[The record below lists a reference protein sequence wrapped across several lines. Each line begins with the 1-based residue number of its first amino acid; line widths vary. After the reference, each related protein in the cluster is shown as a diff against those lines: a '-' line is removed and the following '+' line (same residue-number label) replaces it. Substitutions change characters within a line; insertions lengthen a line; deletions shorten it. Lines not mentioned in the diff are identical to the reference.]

1 MQLVLNGRQVSVD
14 AEPGESLLQVLR
26 ERCGLRSMKDGC
38 APEGSCGAC
47 TVLVDGRPVV
57 SCARDAARCADHEV
71 VTLEG
76 LSPDVRSAW
85 ADAFVVTGASQ
96 CGFCSPGIV
105 MKAEGLLRR
114 AAAPTRDEIAHALA
128 GNLCRCT
135 GYVKIV
141 DAIER
146 VAAGRR
152 GEGRAGDG
160 PGRPGGGSRTGEVGG
175 GGVGTRADRIG
186 ARAMTL
192 GEQPF
197 VADMTVPGMLHA
209 ALRLSDH
216 PRAVVV
222 RIDTSRAAASP
233 GVVAVVTAADVPG
246 ERIVGLITHDWPV
259 FVAKGETTR
268 YVGDVLAA
276 VAADTRREA
285 RAAAALIEVEYAV
298 LHPVSDPFAALEPG
312 APAVH
317 AGGNLLETS
326 AIRRGDAGAAL
337 ASAVHVVRDRFTTS
351 AVEHAFL
358 EPEAC
363 LAVPRSGADG
373 ADGADDDRGPALHLF
388 SQGQGAWDDRR
399 QVAALLG
406 FPERAVR
413 VTQVATGGGFGG
425 KEDLSVQGQAALLAH
440 VTGRPVLLALS
451 RPESLRLHP
460 KRHALTMDY
469 EVGCDAEGRLVAVR
483 ARIVGDTGAYASVG
497 AKVLERAAGHACGAY
512 RVPNVDVE
520 ARTVYTNNPPAGAF
534 RGFGVPQ
541 VTFAIDGLLDRL
553 AERVGIDGWE
563 IRWRNALR
571 VGDRFGT
578 GQILGPG
585 VGLEK
590 TLLAVRDA
598 YRGARFA
605 GIGCGAKNVGVGN
618 GMVERGRAILRPE
631 ADGTLTLWHSWTEMG
646 QGVHTVFAQIVAE
659 EVGVD
664 PAAVRVLV
672 DTERELDTGETTASR
687 ATTLGGQAVADA
699 ARQLRAALDAL
710 RTGGRPQDLA
720 GREFS
725 GEFVVDWTTPIGE
738 GIPDPVTHLAYGWAT
753 QVVILDAEGRLARVV
768 AAQDVGRAMNPTLLE
783 GQVEGGVHMGLGMA
797 LSEAFVTEGCVPVTN
812 TLKSLGILPA
822 AGMPR
827 VDVIIVEEAQPEGP
841 YGAKGA
847 GEAVLV
853 PTPAA
858 VAGALFAFDGIRRTA
873 LPMRNSAAARAAVPR
888 VDRLPRAGDARA
900 GDARAGDADARN
912 TDAGDADAGRD
923 GAGRDGA
930 APLDEPGGSS

>member
-26 ERCGLRSMKDGC
+26 ERFGLRSLKDGC

-47 TVLVDGRPVV
+47 TVLLDGRPVV
-57 SCARDAARCADHEV
+57 SCTRDAARCAGREV

-114 AAAPTRDEIAHALA
+114 AAAPTRDETAHALA

-135 GYVKIV
+135 GYVKII

-152 GEGRAGDG
+152 GEGPAGEG
-160 PGRPGGGSRTGEVGG
+160 SGRSGGGAGGGG
-175 GGVGTRADRIG
+175 GGVGARADRIG
-186 ARAMTL
+186 ARAMAL

-197 VADMTVPGMLHA
+197 VADMTVPGMLHG
-209 ALRLSDH
+209 ALRFSDH
-216 PRAVVV
+216 PRAVVR

-246 ERIVGLITHDWPV
+246 ERIVGLIAHDWPV
-259 FVAKGETTR
+259 FVAEGETTR
-268 YVGDVLAA
+268 CVGDVLAA
-276 VAADTRREA
+276 VAARTRREA
-285 RAAAALIEVEYAV
+285 RVAAALIDVEYEV
-298 LHPVSDPFAALEPG
+298 LLPVSDPFAALEPG

-317 AGGNLLETS
+317 AGGNLLET
-326 AIRRGDAGAAL
+326 AAVRRGDAGAAL

-363 LAVPRSGADG
+363 LAVPRSGADDADG

-512 RVPNVDVE
+512 GVPNVDVE
-520 ARTVYTNNPPAGAF
+520 ARSVYTNNPPAGAF

-578 GQILGPG
+578 GQLLGPG

-605 GIGCGAKNVGVGN
+605 GIGCGAKNVGIGN

-664 PAAVRVLV
+664 PATVRVLV

-710 RTGGRPQDLA
+710 RPGGLPQDLA

-753 QVVILDAEGRLARVV
+753 QVVILDDEGRLARVL
-768 AAQDVGRAMNPTLLE
+768 AAHDVGRAMNPTLLE
-783 GQVEGGVHMGLGMA
+783 GQVEGGVHMGLGLA
-797 LSEAFVTEGCVPVTN
+797 LSEAFVTEGSVPVTN

-822 AGMPR
+822 AAMPP
-827 VDVIIVEEAQPEGP
+827 VEVIIVEEAQPEGP

-858 VAGALFAFDGIRRTA
+858 VAGALFAFDGVRRTA
-873 LPMRNSAAARAAVPR
+873 LPMRDSAAARAALPR
-888 VDRLPRAGDARA
+888 LDRLPRAGDP
-900 GDARAGDADARN
+900 
-912 TDAGDADAGRD
+912 
-923 GAGRDGA
+923 GA
-930 APLDEPGGSS
+930 ANAGVSGHGTASVAEPGGR

>member
-1 MQLVLNGRQVSVD
+1 MQLILNGSQVSVEP
-14 AEPGESLLQVLR
+14 EPGESLLEVLR
-26 ERCGLRSMKDGC
+26 GRLGLRSMKDGC

-47 TVLVDGRPVV
+47 TVIVDGRAVV
-57 SCARDAARCADHEV
+57 SCAQQAVRVAGRQV
-71 VTLEG
+71 TTLEG
-76 LSPDVRSAW
+76 LSPLARAAW
-85 ADAFVVTGASQ
+85 ADSFAESGAAQ

-105 MKAEGLLRR
+105 MKAHALLE
-114 AAAPTRDEIAHALA
+114 RDEAPSREEIARALA

-135 GYVKIV
+135 GYVKVI
-141 DAIER
+141 DAVER
-146 VAAGRR
+146 AAAMLR
-152 GEGRAGDG
+152 GEPVPAADA
-160 PGRPGGGSRTGEVGG
+160 G
-175 GGVGTRADRIG
+175 GGVGSRTVRHG
-186 ARAMTL
+186 ARALAL

-197 VADMTVPGMLHA
+197 VNDMVVPGMLHA
-209 ALRLSDH
+209 ALRFADH
-216 PRAVVV
+216 PRAVVR
-222 RIDTSRAAASP
+222 RIDTRLAAAAP
-233 GVVAVVTAADVPG
+233 GVLAIATAADVPG
-246 ERIVGLITHDWPV
+246 ERIVGLIASDWPV
-259 FVAKGETTR
+259 FVAEGETTR
-268 YVGDVLAA
+268 CAGDVIAA
-276 VAADTRREA
+276 VAARTRREA
-285 RAAAALIEVEYAV
+285 RAAAALVEVEYEV
-298 LHPVSDPFAALEPG
+298 LLPVSDPFAALEPG
-312 APAVH
+312 APAIH
-317 AGGNLLETS
+317 PGGNLLETS
-326 AIRRGDAGAAL
+326 VVRRGDAGSAL
-337 ASAVHVVRDRFTTS
+337 ASAAHVVRDRFTTS

-363 LAVPRSGADG
+363 LAVPVAASEAETDG
-373 ADGADDDRGPALHLF
+373 PVLRLF

-406 FPERAVR
+406 LPERAVR
-413 VTQVATGGGFGG
+413 VSQVATGGAFGG
-425 KEDLSVQGQAALLAH
+425 KEDLSVQGQAALLAQR
-440 VTGRPVLLALS
+440 TGRPVLLALS
-451 RPESLRLHP
+451 RGESLRLHP

-578 GQILGPG
+578 GQLLGPG

-605 GIGCGAKNVGVGN
+605 GIACGAKNVGIGN

-646 QGVHTVFAQIVAE
+646 QGVHTIFAQIVAE
-659 EVGVD
+659 EIGVD

-672 DTERELDTGETTASR
+672 DTEQELDTGETTASR
-687 ATTLGGQAVADA
+687 ATTLGGRAVAEA
-699 ARQLRAALDAL
+699 ARTLRAALDA
-710 RTGGRPQDLA
+710 RGPGSEPRDLA
-720 GREFS
+720 STEFA
-725 GEFVVDWTTPIGE
+725 GEYVVDWTTPIGE
-738 GIPDPVTHLAYGWAT
+738 GIADPVTHLAYGWAT
-753 QVVILDAEGRLARVV
+753 QVVILDDEGRLARVV

-783 GQVEGGVHMGLGMA
+783 GQVEGGVHMGLGLA
-797 LSEAFVTEGCVPVTN
+797 LTEAFVTEGSVPITT

-822 AGMPR
+822 AAMPP
-827 VDVIIVEEAQPEGP
+827 VEVIIVEEAQPEGP

-858 VAGALFAFDGIRRTA
+858 VAGALYAFDGVRRTA
-873 LPMRNSAAARAAVPR
+873 LPMRDSAAARAALPR
-888 VDRLPRAGDARA
+888 VDGLPRAGLA
-900 GDARAGDADARN
+900 ADPSRP
-912 TDAGDADAGRD
+912 D
-923 GAGRDGA
+923 GAPVGERGRR
-930 APLDEPGGSS
+930 